1 MNEDILSKEIIQEI
15 SAKVAEQIAKN
26 ILCNQMHD
34 VVESVQGDSLTFLDN
49 CIGYAQTS
57 LPQEEDLAMARQR
70 MRICV
75 GYNDDGSPIIKHIS
89 AENELALGDKAV
101 RAILNSERRDSFIDA
116 LPEEKVVAPTFKE
129 YAEYYFNTYKLPRI
143 KPTTAGFY
151 RTMLKGHFYPVWEN
165 TCIDQI
171 TTQDIQDFLNTRK
184 DMAAKSLREM
194 RTFLKAIFKSA
205 VKDGY
210 LRNNPAD
217 DDRIMIPS
225 KKKTKRNALEL
236 EQVRGIIAS
245 LDKLKLQDRRYM
257 ALLLFTGMRRGE
269 VLGLRWQDIDFED
282 AMIHVEQ
289 NVTYPEGQNAPN
301 IGSTKTEAGAREIP
315 LIPMLGELLKPI
327 DAEGYIIGGES
338 PITLSV
344 HRRMM
349 ERIRKTINMH
359 GATPHVFRH
368 SFATMLNDA
377 GASIK
382 TIQDVIGDADFS
394 TTANRYVHSRAESKR
409 KAVEDVGRILAS

>member
-1 MNEDILSKEIIQEI
+1 MQNICTFDLQEFKFELTEEI
-15 SAKVAEQIAKN
+15 
-26 ILCNQMHD
+26 CNRLFNMVKSYQSNMLPQL
-34 VVESVQGDSLTFLDN
+34 EN
-49 CIGYAQTS
+49 CTEYAQTL
-57 LPQEEDLAMARQR
+57 LPEEDMAMARQR

-101 RAILNSERRDSFIDA
+101 RAILGSERRDSFLITI
-116 LPEEKVVAPTFKE
+116 PEAESDVPTFKE

-151 RTMLKGHFYPVWEN
+151 RSMLKHFYPVWEN
-165 TCIDQI
+165 TRIDKI
-171 TTQDIQDFLNTRK
+171 ATQDVQSFLNDRK

-205 VKDGY
+205 MKDGHIET
-210 LRNNPAD
+210 NPAD
-217 DDRIMIPS
+217 DDRIIIPS
-225 KKKTKRNALEL
+225 RKKTKRNALEV
-236 EQVRGIIAS
+236 EQVRDIISS
-245 LDKLKLQDRRYM
+245 LGKLKLQDRRYM

-282 AMIHVEQ
+282 SMISVEQ

-301 IGSTKTEAGAREIP
+301 IGSTKTEAGVRQIP
-315 LIPMLGELLKPI
+315 LIPMLEELLQPVA
-327 DAEGYIIGGES
+327 AEGYVIGGKA

-344 HRRMM
+344 HSRMM
-349 ERIRKTINMH
+349 DRIKKTIDMH
-359 GATPHVFRH
+359 GATPHVSRH
-368 SFATMLNDA
+368 SFATLLNDV
-377 GASIK
+377 GASIR

-409 KAVEDVGRILAS
+409 KAVEDVARILAL